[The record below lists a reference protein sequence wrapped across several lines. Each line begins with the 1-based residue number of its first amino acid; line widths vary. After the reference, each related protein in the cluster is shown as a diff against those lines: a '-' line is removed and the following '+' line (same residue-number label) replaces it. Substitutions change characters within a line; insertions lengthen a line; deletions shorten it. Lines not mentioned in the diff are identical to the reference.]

1 MSLTHEAILS
11 DFTVRAALRLSWE
24 DSQPG
29 TARAHEEGGFVLCGP
44 ASELSVSRW
53 PHGSQKSISLPP
65 HPECRIGGRD
75 IVATFHTH
83 PNPGTNYLE
92 EPSKTDRRAVR
103 RDSDLKGELY
113 VGEFVISHSRIYLIL
128 PNGEAIDV
136 GDSAALL
143 G

>member
-1 MSLTHEAILS
+1 M
-11 DFTVRAALRLSWE
+11 
-24 DSQPG
+24 
-29 TARAHEEGGFVLCGP
+29 
-44 ASELSVSRW
+44 
-53 PHGSQKSISLPP
+53 
-65 HPECRIGGRD
+65 
-75 IVATFHTH
+75 ATFHTH